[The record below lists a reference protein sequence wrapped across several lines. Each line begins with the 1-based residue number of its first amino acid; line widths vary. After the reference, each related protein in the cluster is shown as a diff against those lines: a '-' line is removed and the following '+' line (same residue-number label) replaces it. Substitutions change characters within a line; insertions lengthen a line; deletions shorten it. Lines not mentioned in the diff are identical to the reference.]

1 MNQGKFSF
9 EDLDIWKRAIEFA
22 RVVIGITEVINTDRK
37 HYRLIEQL
45 ESAATSVALNIAEGS
60 GRYSRKEFIH
70 FLYVARGSLY
80 ETITLLIIFKS
91 NNWITEQQ
99 FLSINDFSKI
109 IGRML
114 SGLINSL
121 KYPKIKTMNHQQ

>member
-1 MNQGKFSF
+1 MSQGNFSF
-9 EDLDIWKRAIEFA
+9 EDLDIWKKAIEFA
-22 RVVIGITEVINTDRK
+22 RIIIGLTECINAKRK

-60 GRYSRKEFIH
+60 GRYSRKEFIR

-80 ETITLLIIFKS
+80 ETVTLLTIFRQ
-91 NNWITEQQ
+91 NHWIAEQQ
-99 FLSINDFSKI
+99 FLSIKDFSQVI
-109 IGRML
+109 VRML

-121 KYPKIKTMNHQQ
+121 KKP

>member
-1 MNQGKFSF
+1 MNPGKFSF

-22 RVVIGITEVINTDRK
+22 RVIIELTEVINTERK

-60 GRYSRKEFIH
+60 GRYSRKEFIR
-70 FLYVARGSLY
+70 FLYIARGSLY
-80 ETITLLIIFKS
+80 ETITLLTIFEA

-99 FLSINDFSKI
+99 FLSIKDFSQGI
-109 IGRML
+109 ARML

-121 KYPKIKTMNHQQ
+121 KKP

>member
-1 MNQGKFSF
+1 MNPGKFSF

-22 RVVIGITEVINTDRK
+22 RVIIELTEVINTERK

-60 GRYSRKEFIH
+60 GRYSRKEFIR
-70 FLYVARGSLY
+70 FLYIARGSLY
-80 ETITLLIIFKS
+80 ETITLLTIFEA

-99 FLSINDFSKI
+99 FLSIKDFSQGI
-109 IGRML
+109 ARML

-121 KYPKIKTMNHQQ
+121 KYPKIKPLNP